1 MSHYFCRFEQK
12 FSKRTQQW
20 CAVKVLKPKTY
31 GYIPNLIKR
40 VFEKKEVSQAHVS
53 DKIGVL
59 HDDPQRIMPNISAIL
74 PPPVQSLVEA
84 HQSRFE

>member
-1 MSHYFCRFEQK
+1 M
-12 FSKRTQQW
+12 
-20 CAVKVLKPKTY
+20 
-31 GYIPNLIKR
+31 KR

-59 HDDPQRIMPNISAIL
+59 PDDPQRIMPNISASP
-74 PPPVQSLVEA
+74 PPPVLSLVEA